1 MNELKS
7 QLVLAKSKDGKYI
20 MLGETK
26 ETGSWFSFPKDNN
39 TSSQFEKGDRVNVAF
54 KVNGTFKNI
63 TSIDKA
69 GQQSAPAYTPKS
81 YPKAE
86 EQWLPDPAPAAV
98 SAYGTVG
105 KDETIKRLSLMSSA
119 CTAVSHQAMNLSQAE
134 LEGAVVALF
143 RVIKAEIEK

>member
-98 SAYGTVG
+98 SAYGTV
-105 KDETIKRLSLMSSA
+105 KQPDNPPHYLHYLSTYRNSMRGQNLEKVKEDLHQQA
-119 CTAVSHQAMNLSQAE
+119 LVSL
-134 LEGAVVALF
+134 
-143 RVIKAEIEK
+143 